1 MKYFLIAQRYANGL
15 SETLADPAGLEAAFD
30 ALAWM
35 SQLYLEEH
43 DFRSILANPAIDVQT
58 RVGVLREVTST
69 QTIPETVVRL
79 AEVMLRRGRIALLP
93 DVTTVFGMII
103 NQRLGRVTAKVKTTT
118 PLKDDQEKHL
128 RDVLEG
134 LSGKTV
140 LLDSH
145 IDPEIIGGIVAQIGD
160 TVLDG
165 SLRARLESMK
175 QALLAEEK

>member
-1 MKYFLIAQRYANGL
+1 MKHFLIAQRYANGL
-15 SETLADPAGLEAAFD
+15 SETLTDPSELEPAFD
-30 ALAWM
+30 ALNQL
-35 SQLYLEEH
+35 SRLYLEEH
-43 DFRSILANPAIDVQT
+43 DFRSILANPAIDVQR
-58 RVGVLREVTST
+58 RVGVLREVTSI
-69 QTIPETVVRL
+69 QTIPQTVVRL

-93 DVTTVFGMII
+93 DVTTVFAMIM
-103 NQRLGRVTAKVKTTT
+103 NQRLGRVTAEVKTTM

-128 RDVLEG
+128 RDVLEE

-140 LLDSH
+140 QLDSH